1 MQYHSIKG
9 KSLQLSKSSINMPQE
24 DIYYQSAKSFERIA
38 KIRKRRNLQSLSMIQ
53 KQSFFAKNEE
63 TRKSSDQLTLTASG
77 TKMTTFYQSKEN
89 SPMRTV
95 YGRNNKMKPFSNSN
109 LSSTKQNKSHTYKTV
124 SVSA

>member
-1 MQYHSIKG
+1 
-9 KSLQLSKSSINMPQE
+9 MPQE

-77 TKMTTFYQSKEN
+77 TKMTTFY
-89 SPMRTV
+89 
-95 YGRNNKMKPFSNSN
+95 
-109 LSSTKQNKSHTYKTV
+109 
-124 SVSA
+124 